1 MKIILVL
8 QNNLMLVNKYPSPRV
23 FYSVCFLQI
32 QPFLVVKIKLGPS
45 LLIRLELENLRIAS
59 ELKDHLIQARIIRTI
74 SLSGQLC
81 KTLVPNME
89 TSIIF
94 DCLKK
99 INLSLI
105 KTSLKIQYLL
115 ASIRRTESKNIFKIP
130 QIISI
135 KEI

>member
-1 MKIILVL
+1 
-8 QNNLMLVNKYPSPRV
+8 MLVNKYPSPRV

-115 ASIRRTESKNIFKIP
+115 ASIQKD
-130 QIISI
+130 
-135 KEI
+135 